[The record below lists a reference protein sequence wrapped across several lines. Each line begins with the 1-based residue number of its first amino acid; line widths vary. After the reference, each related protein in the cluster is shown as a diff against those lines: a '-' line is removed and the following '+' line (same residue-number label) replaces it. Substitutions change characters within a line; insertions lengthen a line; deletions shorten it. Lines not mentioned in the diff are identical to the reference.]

1 MSFDSNC
8 RAAMDGTFVAQ
19 SSKDASEQQRIA
31 EEKARKLAEA
41 KEARLAAA
49 LDKER
54 LAEML

>member
-19 SSKDASEQQRIA
+19 RSKDASEQQRIA
-31 EEKARKLAEA
+31 EEKARKPAEA